1 MIYTV
6 TLNPAVDY
14 VLSLSEMTPGVI
26 NRTNTENVVFGG
38 KGINVSLMLK
48 SLNTESTALG
58 FVAGFTGDAIRA
70 GVEAAG
76 VHTDFIALEN
86 GFTRINVKIHA
97 GEETEIN
104 GNGPDIP
111 DDKLE
116 RFFAQLDTL
125 KDGDTLVVS
134 GSVPRSL
141 PKDIYAQIAART
153 AGKGVRLIV
162 DAAGELL
169 RSVLPYHPYLVK
181 PNKHEL
187 SALFGVP
194 AETDEE
200 VLQLAAKL
208 QEMGAQHVLI
218 SMAGDGA
225 LLRTADGKTYK
236 APAAKGTVVNSVGAG
251 DSMVG
256 GFLAALSHGED
267 LKEALALGTAAGGAT
282 AFSVGIA
289 DFDKIMAIYEAVKNE
304 VACVE

>member
-14 VLSLSEMTPGVI
+14 VLSLDDLTPGMI
-26 NRTNTENVVFGG
+26 NRTKTEAVVFGG

-48 SLNTESTALG
+48 ALQTESTALG
-58 FVAGFTGDAIRA
+58 FVAGFTGEAIRA
-70 GVEAAG
+70 GVEAQG
-76 VHTDFIALEN
+76 VHTEFVDLPG

-111 DDKLE
+111 EEQLAVFLNRLE
-116 RFFAQLDTL
+116 RL
-125 KDGDTLVVS
+125 KAGDTLVVS
-134 GSVPRSL
+134 GSVPRTL
-141 PKDIYAQIAART
+141 PGDIYAQIAART

-169 RSVLPYHPYLVK
+169 LSTLPYRPFLIK
-181 PNKHEL
+181 PNRQEL
-187 SALFGVP
+187 SALFGEP
-194 AETDEE
+194 ANTDEA
-200 VLQLAAKL
+200 VLQLAKRL
-208 QEMGAQHVLI
+208 QEKGAQHVLI

-225 LLRTADGKTYK
+225 LLLTADGTAYK
-236 APAAKGTVVNSVGAG
+236 APAAKGTVINSVGAG

-256 GFLAALSHGED
+256 GFLAALEHGAD
-267 LKEALALGTAAGGAT
+267 LSAALALGTAAGGAT

-289 DFDKIMAIYEAVKNE
+289 EQRKVMSIYETVKGE
-304 VACVE
+304 VRVL